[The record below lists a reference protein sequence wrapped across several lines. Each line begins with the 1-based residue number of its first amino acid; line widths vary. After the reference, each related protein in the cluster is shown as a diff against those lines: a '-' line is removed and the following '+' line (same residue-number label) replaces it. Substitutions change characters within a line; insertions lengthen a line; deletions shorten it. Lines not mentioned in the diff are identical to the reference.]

1 MKKWFSLFLAL
12 VLSICMV
19 AVSFAEEENTITEEE
34 ATASGSQF
42 ERVLLQKGTL
52 LKKEFVDAGT
62 FVFNPNQNYY
72 DREVGAQTAVLTDMT
87 TGLKYYALRLSYDY
101 YVSKYDSGTKYA
113 VLDLDEIDSV
123 ISTLNSLKTEF
134 AGDVV
139 DYTEYVYESN
149 SGLKLGAYYSGGNS
163 KLYIQFSSSVI
174 ARIDFTMIDTEI
186 KFFEDAKAALLAKQ

>member
-12 VLSICMV
+12 LLCICMI
-19 AVSFAEEENTITEEE
+19 AVSFAEEASAATEEE
-34 ATASGSQF
+34 AAAGGSQF

-62 FVFNPNQNYY
+62 FVFDPTENYY

-87 TGLKYYALRLSYDY
+87 TGLKYYALRLSYKY

-113 VLDLDEIDSV
+113 VLDMDEIDSV
-123 ISTLNSLKTEF
+123 IATLNSLKIEF
-134 AGDVV
+134 AGNVV

-149 SGLKLGAYYSGGNS
+149 SGLKLGAYYSGGKS

-174 ARIDFTMIDTEI
+174 ARIDFTKIDEEI
-186 KFFEDAKAALLAKQ
+186 KFFENAKAALLAKQ